1 MSRLRLRF
9 YNAIDRLLTFA
20 RHCHF
25 SSWWFCVC
33 GWAEFWGKL
42 KDAIVKEKPKKIE
55 RERRARLAGKQRSTA
70 VSDTFD
76 TRAQKVAT

>member
-42 KDAIVKEKPKKIE
+42 KDAIVKEKPRKIE
-55 RERRARLAGKQRSTA
+55 RERDARAWQGSNDPLLFLTLLIRVHK
-70 VSDTFD
+70 
-76 TRAQKVAT
+76 K